1 MLPNSVRV
9 FDGVVTVW
17 YQVLDELLVCD
28 DSGLLESIHAFDDL
42 NLDKSL
48 VIDNIKKTVIIDE

>member
-1 MLPNSVRV
+1 M
-9 FDGVVTVW
+9 
-17 YQVLDELLVCD
+17 CD

-48 VIDNIKKTVIIDE
+48 VIDNIKKTVIIDDLLEDDRDVYLHILRVG